1 MTDAPSSRVSS
12 VVSTLG
18 DFTAFCAS
26 FLTLG
31 DVIAAGA
38 LAIPQFYAAIPAT
51 YRRSDFSGTTLA
63 KALVHDRTS
72 LRLCEV
78 TPSLMPNTPVVASS
92 TTVEE

>member
-18 DFTAFCAS
+18 DLNAFCAS

-38 LAIPQFYAAIPAT
+38 LAITQFY
-51 YRRSDFSGTTLA
+51 
-63 KALVHDRTS
+63 
-72 LRLCEV
+72 
-78 TPSLMPNTPVVASS
+78 
-92 TTVEE
+92 VEDV